1 MVCGSRVSICLLFCS
16 LDHRAVVDA
25 HSLHLLA
32 ATVGDLGLGIALTS
46 PNVASHVFRGR
57 GEEAPVVLVR
67 LEDDDVELGSKV

>member
-1 MVCGSRVSICLLFCS
+1 MKSGAI
-16 LDHRAVVDA
+16 VDTQ
-25 HSLHLLA
+25 SLHLLA
-32 ATVGDLGLGIALTS
+32 ANLGLGVALAS